1 MIPNV
6 QRSEGALDG
15 EGLQVCKVLFGGDR
29 VFGSTMFKRLLG
41 GDNVLGSTM
50 FKLPSQGILGLFMWP
65 YGCQF

>member
-29 VFGSTMFKRLLG
+29 VFGSTMFK
-41 GDNVLGSTM
+41 
-50 FKLPSQGILGLFMWP
+50 LPSQGILGLFMWP